1 MRLVKR
7 TEKPLSLSLYAEQWT
22 KELLAQIE
30 DKGSYAKVDTEYK
43 ERYRQEDV
51 KKALEMMYTD
61 HCCYCEAIIGISTY
75 GRIEHLKPKS
85 LAQFHKYSFDW
96 DNLHWC
102 CEVCNT
108 SYKKQ
113 KWNFEYPI
121 LDPSLDNVK
130 EYLRMN
136 LQMGEYEEIDGNPRA
151 RTTIEDTGLN
161 REKLVRARRRVV
173 VRIVKGFKAYQQCGN
188 ERAFLSE
195 LKELMEDMNFPSLYE
210 ELITYLS
217 AFG

>member
-1 MRLVKR
+1 MRYVKR
-7 TEKPLSLSLYAEQWT
+7 AEKPLSLSLYAEQWT

-30 DKGSYAKVDTEYK
+30 DKGAYSKVDAEYK

-51 KKALEMMYTD
+51 KKALERMYTG
-61 HCCYCEAIIGISTY
+61 HCCYCESIIGISTY

-85 LAQFHKYSFDW
+85 LVQFHKYSFEW

-121 LDPSLDNVK
+121 LDPSLDNIE
-130 EYLRMN
+130 EYLCMN
-136 LQMGEYEEIDGNPRA
+136 LQTGEYEVIDDNPRA

-161 REKLVRARRRVV
+161 REMLVKARRRVV
-173 VRIVKGFKAYQQCGN
+173 VRIIKDFKAHQQCGN
-188 ERAFLSE
+188 AQTFLEE
-195 LKELMEDMNFPSLYE
+195 LREVMEDINFPSLYE
-210 ELITYLS
+210 DLITYLLVVE
-217 AFG
+217 